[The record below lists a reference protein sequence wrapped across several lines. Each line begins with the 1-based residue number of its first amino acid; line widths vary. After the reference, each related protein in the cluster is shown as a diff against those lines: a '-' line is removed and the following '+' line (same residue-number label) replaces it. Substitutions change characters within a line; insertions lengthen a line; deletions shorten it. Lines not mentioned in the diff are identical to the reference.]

1 MTISVAQEALEKFDY
16 DRGRLLDMALYI
28 QENERYVSPASVHSL
43 AMGLN
48 ISHADVERTIS
59 FYHFLS
65 LTPLAKY
72 NIYLNNSAVAIM
84 MGYQE
89 VYHAFEKEVGC
100 KFGQLCENGLFGL
113 FTTPCIGMSDQEP
126 AALINGHVFT
136 ELTPFRVR
144 EIISHL
150 RAGKDLESLFV
161 KTYGEGQNASPL
173 LQTAVRNNVKRMGPI
188 LNPQFRMGHVLKHSL
203 TRMTADNVLYELRA
217 SELRGRGGAGFPT
230 GLKWFFC
237 RMAEGDKKY
246 VFCNADEGEPGTFK
260 DRVILTE
267 TPHTVFEGMA
277 IAGYAIGSDEGILY
291 LRYEYKYMIEYLED
305 VLKRMREQNLLGEN
319 ICGIEGFNFDI
330 RIQSG
335 AGSYVCG
342 EESALIESAEGK
354 RGEPRPRPP
363 FPVEKGY
370 KDCPTVVNNVETLCS
385 VVNIINYG
393 HDWYLRQGTEASKG
407 TKVLSISGD
416 CRYPGIYEMEWGF
429 TVSEILDMVG
439 AKNTLAVQ
447 MGGPSGSL
455 ISEDMF
461 DHVVCYAD
469 LATGGSFIIF
479 DKSRDILKDVVLN
492 FTDFFISESCGSCV
506 PCRNIPYLLKQKLE
520 KILKGQGTKHDI
532 KDMEEWSKIMT
543 INRCGLGHT
552 AANPVVSVLSNFR
565 YLLEEKINVKRDFV
579 TGFDME
585 AAVAEANEFVKREL
599 NHTTA

>member
-1 MTISVAQEALEKFDY
+1 MNINVAQQALKLY
-16 DRGRLLDMALYI
+16 KHDRGRLLDMALYI
-28 QENERYVSPASVHSL
+28 QERESFVSPAAVHAL
-43 AMGLN
+43 AIGLN
-48 ISHADVERTIS
+48 ISHADVERTVS

-65 LTPLAKY
+65 LEPLAKF
-72 NIYLNNSAVAIM
+72 NIYLNDSVLSQM
-84 MGYQE
+84 MGFDE
-89 VYHAFEKEVGC
+89 VKREFESEVGIS
-100 KFGQLCENGLFGL
+100 FGGIDANGFFGL

-144 EIISHL
+144 EIVRHL
-150 RAGKDLESLFV
+150 RAGKPLEDLFV
-161 KTYGEGQNASPL
+161 KTYGEGKNASPL
-173 LQTAVRNNVKRMGPI
+173 LRTAVRNNIKRMGPI
-188 LNPQFRMGHVLKHSL
+188 LNPQFELGDVLRGNL
-203 TRMTADNVLYELRA
+203 TRMSPDNVLYELRA

-230 GLKWFFC
+230 GLKWHFC
-237 RMAEGDKKY
+237 RMAQGDKKY

-277 IAGYAIGSDEGILY
+277 IAGYAIGADEGILY
-291 LRYEYKYMIEYLED
+291 LRYEYKYMLGYLEH
-305 VLKRMREQNLLGEN
+305 VLQTMREQNLLGKD
-319 ICGIEGFNFDI
+319 ICGIAGFNFDI

-385 VVNIINYG
+385 VVNIIYHG
-393 HDWYLRQGTEASKG
+393 HEWYLDQGTDVSKG

-429 TVSEILDMVG
+429 TVREILEMVG
-439 AKNTLAVQ
+439 AKDTLAVQ

-455 ISEDMF
+455 IGAEQF
-461 DHVVCYAD
+461 NHQVCYED

-479 DKSRDILKDVVLN
+479 NKTRDLLRDVVLN
-492 FTDFFISESCGSCV
+492 FTEFFVAESCGSCV
-506 PCRNIPYLLKQKLE
+506 PCRNIPYLLKQKIE
-520 KILKGQGTKHDI
+520 KIIDGRGTRHDLKE
-532 KDMEEWSKIMT
+532 MAEWGRIMK

-552 AANPVVSVLSNFR
+552 AANPVLSMLKNFK
-565 YLLEEKINVKRDFV
+565 YLLEERIQPKRDFI
-579 TGFDME
+579 TAFNFE
-585 AAVAEANEFVKREL
+585 QAVAEANAFVNRE
-599 NHTTA
+599 TTVTH

>member
-1 MTISVAQEALEKFDY
+1 MNINVAQQALKLY
-16 DRGRLLDMALYI
+16 KHDRGRLLDMALYI
-28 QENERYVSPASVHSL
+28 QERESFVSPAAVHAL
-43 AMGLN
+43 AIGLN
-48 ISHADVERTIS
+48 ISHADVERTVS

-65 LTPLAKY
+65 LEPLAKF
-72 NIYLNNSAVAIM
+72 NIYLNDSVLSQM
-84 MGYQE
+84 MGFDE
-89 VYHAFEKEVGC
+89 VKREFESEVGIS
-100 KFGQLCENGLFGL
+100 FGGIDANGFFGL
-113 FTTPCIGMSDQEP
+113 FTTSCIGMSDQEP

-144 EIISHL
+144 EIVRHL
-150 RAGKDLESLFV
+150 RAGKPLEDLFV
-161 KTYGEGQNASPL
+161 KTYGEGKNASPL
-173 LQTAVRNNVKRMGPI
+173 LRTAVRNNIKRMGPI
-188 LNPQFRMGHVLKHSL
+188 LNPQFELGDVLRGNL
-203 TRMTADNVLYELRA
+203 TRMSPDNVLYELRA

-230 GLKWFFC
+230 GLKWHFC
-237 RMAEGDKKY
+237 RMAQGDKKY

-277 IAGYAIGSDEGILY
+277 IAGYAIGADEGILY
-291 LRYEYKYMIEYLED
+291 LRYEYKYMLGYLEH
-305 VLKRMREQNLLGEN
+305 VLQTMREQNLLGKD
-319 ICGIEGFNFDI
+319 ICGIAGFNFNI

-385 VVNIINYG
+385 VVNIIYHG
-393 HDWYLRQGTEASKG
+393 HEWYLDQGTDVSKG

-429 TVSEILDMVG
+429 TVREILEMVG
-439 AKNTLAVQ
+439 AKDTLAVQ

-455 ISEDMF
+455 IGAEQF
-461 DHVVCYAD
+461 NHQVCYED

-479 DKSRDILKDVVLN
+479 NKTRDLLRDVVLN
-492 FTDFFISESCGSCV
+492 FTEFFVAESCGSCV
-506 PCRNIPYLLKQKLE
+506 PCRNIPYLLKQKIE
-520 KILKGQGTKHDI
+520 KIIDGRGTRHDLKE
-532 KDMEEWSKIMT
+532 MAEWGRIMK

-552 AANPVVSVLSNFR
+552 AANPVLSMLKNFK
-565 YLLEEKINVKRDFV
+565 YLLEERIQPKRDFI
-579 TGFDME
+579 TAFNFE
-585 AAVAEANEFVKREL
+585 QAVAEANAFVNRE
-599 NHTTA
+599 TTVTH

>member
-1 MTISVAQEALEKFDY
+1 MNLPVAQQALKLY
-16 DRGRLLDMALYI
+16 KNDRGRLLDMVLYI
-28 QENERYVSPASVHSL
+28 QEREQYVSPAAVHAL
-43 AMGLN
+43 AVGLN
-48 ISHADVERTIS
+48 ISHADVERTVS

-65 LTPLAKY
+65 LEPLGKY
-72 NIYLNNSAVAIM
+72 NIYLNNSVVAVM
-84 MGYQE
+84 NGFKE
-89 VYHAFEKEVGC
+89 VYDEFEKEIGI
-100 KFGQLCENGLFGL
+100 KFGQVDEGKLFGL

-144 EIISHL
+144 EIVRHL
-150 RAGKDLESLFV
+150 RVGKPVEDLFV
-161 KTYGEGQNASPL
+161 KTYGEGRNASPL
-173 LQTAVRNNVKRMGPI
+173 LKTAVRNNIKRMGPI
-188 LNPQFRMGHVLKHSL
+188 LNPQFEMGQVLRESL
-203 TRMTADNVLYELRA
+203 TRMSPEQVLFELRG

-230 GLKWFFC
+230 GLKWHFC
-237 RMAEGDKKY
+237 RMAEGEKKY

-267 TPHTVFEGMA
+267 TPHTVFEGMV

-291 LRYEYKYMIEYLED
+291 LRYEYKYMRDYLED
-305 VLKRMREQNLLGEN
+305 VLQKMRESNLLGNE
-319 ICGIEGFNFDI
+319 ICGIKGFNFDI

-370 KDCPTVVNNVETLCS
+370 NECPTVVNNVETLCS
-385 VVNIINYG
+385 AVNIIYHG
-393 HDWYLRQGTEASKG
+393 HDWYLNLGTEASKG

-429 TVSEILDMVG
+429 TVKEILEMAG
-439 AKNTLAVQ
+439 AKDVQAVQ

-455 ISEDMF
+455 IGPDMF
-461 DHVVCYAD
+461 GHQVCYSD
-469 LATGGSFIIF
+469 LATGGCFIIF
-479 DKSRDILKDVVLN
+479 DSSRDLLRDVVLN
-492 FTDFFISESCGSCV
+492 FMDFFVLESCGSCV

-520 KILKGQGTKHDI
+520 LILEGKGTKHDI
-532 KDMEEWSKIMT
+532 KDMHEWTKIMK

-552 AANPVVSVLSNFR
+552 AANPVVSVLRNFR
-565 YLLEEKINVKRDFV
+565 DLLEERINTNRDFI
-579 TGFDME
+579 TSFDMAE
-585 AAVAEANEFVKREL
+585 AVAEANSFVKRE
-599 NHTTA
+599 NHLTH

>member
-1 MTISVAQEALEKFDY
+1 MNTNVAQQALELFQS

-28 QENERYVSPASVHSL
+28 QEQECYVSPAAVHTL
-43 AMGLN
+43 ALGLN

-65 LTPLAKY
+65 LEPLAKY
-72 NIYLNNSAVAIM
+72 NVFLNNGVVAQM
-84 MGYQE
+84 NGFEE
-89 VYHAFEKEVGC
+89 VKDEFETEIGIS
-100 KFGQLCENGLFGL
+100 FGGVDANGFFGL

-144 EIISHL
+144 EIVRHL
-150 RAGKDLESLFV
+150 RAGKPLDDLFV
-161 KTYGEGQNASPL
+161 KTYGEGNNANPL
-173 LQTAVRNNVKRMGPI
+173 LRTSVHNNIKRMGPI
-188 LNPQFRMGHVLKHSL
+188 LNPQFQKGAVLRANL
-203 TRMTADNVLYELRA
+203 TRMSPENVLYELRA
-217 SELRGRGGAGFPT
+217 SALRGRGGAGFPT
-230 GLKWFFC
+230 GLKWHFC
-237 RMAEGDKKY
+237 RMAKGEKKY

-267 TPHTVFEGMA
+267 TPHSVFEGMA
-277 IAGYAIGSDEGILY
+277 IAGYAIGANEGILY
-291 LRYEYKYMIEYLED
+291 LRYEYKYMREYLEN
-305 VLKRMREQNLLGEN
+305 VLQTMRNENLLGNN
-319 ICGIEGFNFDI
+319 ICGIPDFNFDI

-370 KDCPTVVNNVETLCS
+370 NDCPTVVNNVETLCS
-385 VVNIINYG
+385 VVNIIHHG
-393 HDWYLRQGTEASKG
+393 HEWYLAQGTEESKG

-429 TVSEILDMVG
+429 TVREILEMVG

-455 ISEDMF
+455 IGEDQF
-461 DHVVCYAD
+461 GHQVCYED
-469 LATGGSFIIF
+469 LATGGSFIIINH
-479 DKSRDILKDVVLN
+479 SRDLLKDVVLN
-492 FTDFFISESCGSCV
+492 FTEFFVAESCGSCV
-506 PCRNIPYLLKQKLE
+506 PCRNIPFLLEKKLE
-520 KILKGQGTKHDI
+520 KIIDGRGTKHDL
-532 KDMEEWSKIMT
+532 KEMAEWGKIMK

-552 AANPVVSVLSNFR
+552 AANPVLSLLKNFK
-565 YLLEEKINVKRDFV
+565 YLLEERIQPKRDFI
-579 TGFDME
+579 TAFDFE
-585 AAVAEANEFVKREL
+585 QAVAEANAFVNRKS
-599 NHTTA
+599 TQKI